1 MHSYPKYRGWDLCSV
16 TIPGWVDV
24 HVYYFRIDINC
35 TNRAVPVYFAAPFRT
50 ALILITVNP
59 ELISASATCILQ
71 LPRKG
76 NYSFLK
82 VSIYC
87 YRTKK
92 TRYS

>member
-1 MHSYPKYRGWDLCSV
+1 MSPARAGWMYGFIISEEIYTV
-16 TIPGWVDV
+16 QT
-24 HVYYFRIDINC
+24 
-35 TNRAVPVYFAAPFRT
+35 VPVYYAAPFRT
-50 ALILITVNP
+50 ALIFVTVNP
-59 ELISASATCILQ
+59 ELISASVTCILQ

-92 TRYS
+92 TRYSYTQM